1 MTSGYLDEIYEQP
14 EALRRCGAEFR
25 EGQGGALKR
34 IRQGVESRKFDKIVL
49 TGMGASLHS
58 CYPLYLKLSRT
69 CSIPV
74 LQWDAS
80 ELAHFVQQILSE
92 RTLVI
97 AVSQSGESAEL
108 RRIAAREEPAGL
120 VVSITNEED
129 NTLAHWADVPLF
141 TRAGA
146 EATVSNKT
154 YTAGLAAL
162 HLLGAVILGE
172 NLESAREEVY
182 QTAGQLAASLQT
194 LNEHMLRLGT
204 HLGSVD
210 FLAFVG
216 RGASLGSARAGSL
229 ITQEAS
235 KLPCA
240 AFSGGGFRHG
250 PLELARPGFTAVVF
264 AGPDETSRLNRRL
277 AEEICLAGGQV
288 ALISPDAAD
297 SASIEGMSF
306 ISIPKAVP
314 TLLPILEIVPVQ
326 LLTVPLAQ
334 AKGYRPAVFERASK
348 VTAVE

>member
-1 MTSGYLDEIYEQP
+1 MTNRYLDEIYEQP
-14 EALRRCGAEFR
+14 EALRRCGAEFGD
-25 EGQGGALKR
+25 GQGDALKR
-34 IRQGVESRKFDKIVL
+34 IRQGIESREFDKIVL

-74 LQWDAS
+74 VQWDAS
-80 ELAHFVQQILSE
+80 ELAHFAPQVLSE
-92 RTLVI
+92 RTLII

-108 RRIAAREEPAGL
+108 RRIAERTERVGL

-129 NTLAHWADVPLF
+129 NTLARWADVPLF

-146 EATVSNKT
+146 EASVSNKT

-162 HLLGAVILGE
+162 HCLGAVILGE
-172 NLESAREEVY
+172 DLESAREEVD
-182 QTAGQLAASLQT
+182 QTAAQLAASLRT
-194 LNEHMLRLGT
+194 LNEHMLRLGN

-216 RGASLGSARAGSL
+216 RGASLGSAKAGSL

-250 PLELARPGFTAVVF
+250 PLELARPGFTAVFF
-264 AGPDETSRLNRRL
+264 AGPDETSRLNRQL
-277 AEEICLAGGQV
+277 AEEICAAGGQV
-288 ALISPDAAD
+288 AFIFPGAAD
-297 SASIEGMSF
+297 CVSIERMSF
-306 ISIPKAVP
+306 ISIPNAVP

-334 AKGYRPAVFERASK
+334 AKGYKPAVFERASK